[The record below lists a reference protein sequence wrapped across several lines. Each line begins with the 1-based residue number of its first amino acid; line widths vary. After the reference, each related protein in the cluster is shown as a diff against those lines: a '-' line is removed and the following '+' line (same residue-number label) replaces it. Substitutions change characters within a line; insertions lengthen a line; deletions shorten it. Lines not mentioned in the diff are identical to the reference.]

1 MTRSDKSRMARRRG
15 GAEARALDD
24 VGGAHVM
31 SWVIAIM
38 LFLTLLSGA
47 AGMATA
53 RAAGALDRQMAGRLT
68 VQIVEGE
75 TQRRDAAAAQVL
87 RVLRSLPDVA
97 RATPV
102 PQAELARM
110 LQPWLGNDAEA
121 AGLPVPALIDVDLTS
136 DASAAIARVSAAATR
151 ASPAVRVDAHA
162 TWLGPVGRLLD
173 TAAWLAGAII
183 VLMLTATT
191 AVVMLA
197 ARAGL
202 EAHRGTIEVIHML
215 GATDRQV
222 ARLFQRRIAL
232 DAGIGA
238 VAGSVIAGAAILLIA
253 RQVGALDSELLGGMR
268 LGVADLG
275 GLLAL
280 PFGFVLLAVVAA
292 RHAVLRQM
300 RRML

>member
-1 MTRSDKSRMARRRG
+1 VTRATPKRST

-24 VGGAHVM
+24 GGGAHVM

-47 AGMATA
+47 AGLATA

-110 LQPWLGNDAEA
+110 LQPWLGTDAQA

-136 DASAAIARVSAAATR
+136 DASAAIARVSAAASR

-183 VLMLTATT
+183 LLMLTATT

-238 VAGSVIAGAAILLIA
+238 VAGSVIAGGAILLIA

-268 LGVADLG
+268 LGVADMGALI
-275 GLLAL
+275 AL

>member
-1 MTRSDKSRMARRRG
+1 
-15 GAEARALDD
+15 
-24 VGGAHVM
+24 
-31 SWVIAIM
+31 
-38 LFLTLLSGA
+38 
-47 AGMATA
+47 
-53 RAAGALDRQMAGRLT
+53 
-68 VQIVEGE
+68 
-75 TQRRDAAAAQVL
+75 RDAAAAQVL

-110 LQPWLGNDAEA
+110 LQPWLGTDAQA
-121 AGLPVPALIDVDLTS
+121 AGLPVPALIDVDLAS
-136 DASAAIARVSAAATR
+136 DASAAIARVSAAASR

-183 VLMLTATT
+183 LLMLTATT

-238 VAGSVIAGAAILLIA
+238 AAGGLLAGGAILLIA
-253 RQVGALDSELLGGMR
+253 GQVAALDSDLLGGMR
-268 LGVADLG
+268 LGLVDMAMLI
-275 GLLAL
+275 AL
-280 PFGFVLLAVVAA
+280 PFGFVVLAVGAA
-292 RHAVLRQM
+292 RLAVLRQM